1 MSPVQNN
8 DKHGLLQGSL
18 TTPPCYESVYWVVYT
33 KPVLLSR
40 AQFKEFRERA
50 VLTTILFKP

>member
-1 MSPVQNN
+1 
-8 DKHGLLQGSL
+8 
-18 TTPPCYESVYWVVYT
+18 VYWVVYT